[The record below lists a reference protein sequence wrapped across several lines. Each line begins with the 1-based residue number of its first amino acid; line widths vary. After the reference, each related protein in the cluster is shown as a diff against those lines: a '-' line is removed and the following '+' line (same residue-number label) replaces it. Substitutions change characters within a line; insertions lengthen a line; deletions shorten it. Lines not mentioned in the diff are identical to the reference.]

1 MIAEE
6 ALVLENAAEEQ
17 NGDVTGKLY
26 VEFD

>member
-26 VEFD
+26 AEFD